1 MKRIIVFLLLG
12 LFLVP
17 LAWGGSS
24 PVLAQD
30 SGGKG
35 IFADKCAMCH
45 GTDGKGNGPAA
56 SAFNPAPKDFNT
68 PAFWQNITRAKIKD
82 TIENGHG
89 SMPAVDLSNSQI
101 KAVIDYM
108 EQSFKK

>member
-1 MKRIIVFLLLG
+1 MNRVFVFFLLG

-17 LAWGGSS
+17 LILGGS
-24 PVLAQD
+24 PTLAQES
-30 SGGKG
+30 SGKS
-35 IFADKCAMCH
+35 IFDDKCAMCH

-56 SAFNPAPKDFNT
+56 SSFNPAPKDFNT
-68 PAFWQNITRAKIKD
+68 PAFWQDMTRTKIKD

-89 SMPAVDLSNSQI
+89 PMPAVDLSSSQI